1 MRSTTIHAA
10 WFVYVSV
17 CSRVTSVSHAKMT
30 ESIEMPF
37 GYGLVRPKEPSW
49 YHMGPGSSTR
59 KALLGE
65 IVILGHTQTCNA
77 CGGYYQPY
85 SQSGSSDVA
94 SGYGFHSNLFILLF

>member
-17 CSRVTSVSHAKMT
+17 CSRVTSVSPAKMT

-49 YHMGPGSSTR
+49 YQMGPGSSTR
-59 KALLGE
+59 KALFGE
-65 IVILGHTQTCNA
+65 TVILGHTQTCNA
-77 CGGYYQPY
+77 
-85 SQSGSSDVA
+85 
-94 SGYGFHSNLFILLF
+94 